1 MEFKDYYKILGL
13 EPDATSDEIKRAYRK
28 LALQYHPDRNPGDK
42 AAEDKFKE
50 INEAYQVLSDPE
62 KRARY
67 DQMRRQYER
76 WQRMGG
82 APGGFDWSQFAGG
95 AAGPGG
101 VRVEFRDLD
110 DLFGGVGGFS
120 DFFRTLFGFGPA
132 GTPGGAGFDYGP
144 AAQGAR
150 QSGAR
155 GTRPTAPP
163 RYEHPITI
171 SLHEAYHGTTR
182 HLEINGRRL
191 EVKIP
196 PGARTGTK
204 VRLRRAVPLPNGDFA
219 DLYLVVQVAP
229 DPRFE
234 RQGDDLYT
242 EAPVDLYT
250 AVLGGEVKVPT
261 LTGEVFLKIPPG
273 TQCGQ
278 TFRLRGRGMPK
289 LRRPQERGDLYV
301 RAKVLVPK
309 DLSPKEQA
317 LFRELARLRGRT
329 A

>member
-13 EPDATSDEIKRAYRK
+13 EPDATAEEIKRAYRK

-42 AAEDKFKE
+42 AAEEKFKE

-62 KRARY
+62 KRAKY
-67 DQMRRQYER
+67 DQMRQQYER

-82 APGGFDWSQFAGG
+82 APGGFDWSQFAG
-95 AAGPGG
+95 AGPGG

-110 DLFGGVGGFS
+110 DLLGGVGGFS
-120 DFFRTLFGFGPA
+120 DFFRTLFGFG
-132 GTPGGAGFDYGP
+132 GAGGP
-144 AAQGAR
+144 AYDVG
-150 QSGAR
+150 
-155 GTRPTAPP
+155 PTAQQATRRGRARTSEPP

-182 HLEINGRRL
+182 HLEVNGRRL

-204 VRLRRAVPLPNGDFA
+204 VRLRRALPLENGDFA

-242 EAPVDLYT
+242 EVPVDLYT

-261 LTGEVFLKIPPG
+261 LTGEVYLKIPPG

-289 LRRPQERGDLYV
+289 LRNPQQHGDLYV
-301 RAKVLVPK
+301 RAKVQVPK
-309 DLSPKEQA
+309 NLSARERE
-317 LFRELARLRGRT
+317 LFQELARLRG
-329 A
+329 ASA